1 MTGLQFDGQDV
12 LYDGMIGV
20 ASEEYT
26 TNWGS
31 LVSPVTRTEK
41 KEVWFDPKHCEEK
54 GGKEKDK
61 SSTTIKIPAT
71 TACSKT
77 GYNEFP
83 TPVPSRLVPTPPVQN
98 MQEGVKKKGKEKKP
112 EIEEVEMESE
122 DKAPMKKIQTKSKPK
137 AKSTPSFHY
146 TSNIKDAVKSEQVY
160 DSLKD
165 TKITISIGDLLGL
178 APELQKRFV
187 DNLKTH

>member
-12 LYDGMIGV
+12 LYDGMISM

-31 LVSPVTRTEK
+31 LVSPATRTEK
-41 KEVWFDPKHCEEK
+41 KEVWFDPKHHEEK

-61 SSTTIKIPAT
+61 SSTTIKIPTT
-71 TACSKT
+71 TARPKT
-77 GYNEFP
+77 
-83 TPVPSRLVPTPPVQN
+83 
-98 MQEGVKKKGKEKKP
+98 EGVKKKGKEKEPK
-112 EIEEVEMESE
+112 IEEVEMESE
-122 DKAPMKKIQTKSKPK
+122 DEAPVKKIQTKSKPK
-137 AKSTPSFHY
+137 AKSTPLFHY

-165 TKITISIGDLLGL
+165 MKITISI
-178 APELQKRFV
+178 
-187 DNLKTH
+187 